1 MVDNG
6 MNKQMFPHLPTS
18 KAKNNPELM
27 TDMSVDTVWYGHIM
41 TNKQIRLATPPTYHA
56 GT

>member
-41 TNKQIRLATPPTYHA
+41 TNKQILLATPPTYFA